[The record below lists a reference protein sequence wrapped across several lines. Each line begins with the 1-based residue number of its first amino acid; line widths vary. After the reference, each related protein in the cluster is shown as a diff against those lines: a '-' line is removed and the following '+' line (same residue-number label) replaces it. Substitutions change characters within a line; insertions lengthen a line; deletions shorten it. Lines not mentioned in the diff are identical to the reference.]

1 MRKKTLSQRSVVL
14 RPRVMTKGRPSGDAV
29 ASAILTMM
37 EDGWF
42 QEEKRCSVVFDPD
55 KADHAAALAILEK
68 YTPTTR
74 AEVLRA
80 AIAFSHATD
89 ANRLAEK
96 VGPRTVAVAPYDAG
110 VRKAEAATAENGRVE
125 QKEEM
130 KVKVDPALKSLRGL
144 L

>member
-1 MRKKTLSQRSVVL
+1 ML

-29 ASAILTMM
+29 ASAILAMM

-55 KADHAAALAILEK
+55 KADHAAALAILGK

-80 AIAFSHATD
+80 AIAFAHATD
-89 ANRLAEK
+89 ANRPEEK
-96 VGPRTVAVAPYDAG
+96 IETGTVAASPHDAS
-110 VRKAEAATAENGRVE
+110 VTKAETATADHGRSE
-125 QKEEM
+125 KKGEM
-130 KVKVDPALKSLRGL
+130 KVKVDPALKSLKGL